1 MTSGS
6 FRQIFTGP
14 SECLIPELH
23 HMGHVRYTS
32 AKKGVF
38 TWDSHAG
45 IMEIFYFIRGRL
57 FWKIEDEGEHLSGN
71 HNLIIPPDTGH
82 GIDRDTVQP
91 SEYYFVQIKVAV
103 YDAIETEKEDVNQ
116 NKNLI
121 NRLLVHA
128 RRSIPANPIL
138 ASYFRGLFEEHEK
151 RTSYSPKRARS
162 WLNLIMT
169 TVLEDAETHSPTGKV
184 GALSSPIQKSVEWC
198 QKNLATSS
206 VEQMVLE
213 SKMKPA
219 LFRKTFLAEVGVYPS
234 QFITNLRID
243 RAKHQLR
250 QNGSSVAEISQA
262 LGFPSSQYF
271 STVFKKIEGVSPSE
285 FQRTPPP
292 L

>member
-1 MTSGS
+1 
-6 FRQIFTGP
+6 
-14 SECLIPELH
+14 
-23 HMGHVRYTS
+23 MGHVHYTV

-103 YDAIETEKEDVNQ
+103 FDTIENEKEDVKR

-128 RRSIPANPIL
+128 RRSIPANPNL
-138 ASYFRGLFEEHEK
+138 AGYFRGLFEEHEK
-151 RTSYSPKRARS
+151 RAAYSAKRARS

-169 TVLEDAETHSPTGKV
+169 TVLEDAETHSPKAQV
-184 GALSSPIQKSVEWC
+184 GAFSPSIQRSIEWC
-198 QKNLATSS
+198 QKNLTTSS
-206 VEQMVLE
+206 VEQMALE
-213 SKMKPA
+213 SRMKTA
-219 LFRKTFLAEVGVYPS
+219 HFRKAFLAEVGVYPS

-243 RAKHQLR
+243 RAKYQLR
-250 QNGSSVAEISQA
+250 QNKSSVAEISHA

-271 STVFKKIEGVSPSE
+271 STVFRKIEGVSPSE